1 MSERFSAALG
11 RKLVS
16 RESAEE
22 LGPVT
27 HIIVNVKDGKVTS
40 VTTGK
45 GRKAALVDWEN
56 IGGFGPDAVIVAGE
70 GAVRPPRDDRERA
83 AVEGKLELVGK
94 RVLSDTGDSLG
105 EASDVVFDPESGA
118 VETLVIGER
127 EVPASALLGV
137 GSYALVVKAPAE

>member
-27 HIIVNVKDGKVTS
+27 HIIVNVKDRKVTS